1 MAKEKFY
8 ENVGLFLFI
17 KHYSAWLGKTET
29 DHFYISD
36 LSWNNFL
43 ELKFFC
49 IDSIFIK
56 TAIFLF
62 DFGCDLMWVNLP
74 KPYDENPDSN
84 NFSTLPELKTNFV
97 WATKLFV
104 ANQFL
109 QKKTFMVQ
117 MLILVFRK
125 TFLLMLNYVGYV
137 PQRRWICNRGKE

>member
-109 QKKTFMVQ
+109 QKKNFYGTNANFSIQKNFFVDVK
-117 MLILVFRK
+117 L
-125 TFLLMLNYVGYV
+125 
-137 PQRRWICNRGKE
+137 RWICSPTTLDLQ